1 MSFPC
6 PLRSAAVLLP
16 PHLST
21 APSCGSLLCRTPVH
35 CTLLPYYDPASPR
48 RHPRP
53 VPWRHATRSCHGPT
67 HWNMHWDHARPWRP
81 RIVRLGAWTP
91 SWRHARTLHTR
102 SKARVRA
109 GGCWRRARARVN
121 FSMWE
126 THRHGTHARKR
137 ARVHSEYAQL
147 GGARG
152 HALIPNPD
160 PLNPAGTLRATRRR
174 SEGHL
179 LRFFGPCLGLH
190 ATRLFRIQSL
200 GSRRTKELLPSSSW
214 EPCPRLRAAHR
225 GSRPVSNKGQPNT
238 SFGRVS

>member
-1 MSFPC
+1 MGP
-6 PLRSAAVLLP
+6 RI
-16 PHLST
+16 
-21 APSCGSLLCRTPVH
+21 RT
-35 CTLLPYYDPASPR
+35 CTGTTHGLVPTPFA
-48 RHPRP
+48 
-53 VPWRHATRSCHGPT
+53 PWRLDTT
-67 HWNMHWDHARPWRP
+67 HSPP
-81 RIVRLGAWTP
+81 P
-91 SWRHARTLHTR
+91 WRHARTLHTR
-102 SKARVRA
+102 SKAVGGWVLAACTRA
-109 GGCWRRARARVN
+109 CELFNVGNSQARD
-121 FSMWE
+121 
-126 THRHGTHARKR
+126 THARKR